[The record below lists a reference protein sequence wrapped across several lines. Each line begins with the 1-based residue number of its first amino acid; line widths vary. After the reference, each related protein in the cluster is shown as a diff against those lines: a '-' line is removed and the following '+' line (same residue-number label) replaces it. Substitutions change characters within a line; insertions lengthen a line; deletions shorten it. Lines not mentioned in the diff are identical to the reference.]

1 MHKST
6 TPTENYYNTHT
17 LSNAGNVLIKEENI
31 PNCFNFRKRYQKII
45 QYPGKAKDLAK
56 RCYKATVCGG
66 SGVRFSYIMN
76 KPHK

>member
-31 PNCFNFRKRYQKII
+31 PNCFNFRK
-45 QYPGKAKDLAK
+45 
-56 RCYKATVCGG
+56 
-66 SGVRFSYIMN
+66 
-76 KPHK
+76 